1 MQVKQKDKTGRP
13 DFDAFATAMRRARCE
28 KGSFVSFDYSSDAP
42 REMDCFFRAE
52 HRIILPLIVREILG
66 EEIARKLA

>member
-13 DFDAFATAMRRARCE
+13 DFDAFATAMRRARCA
-28 KGSFVSFDYSSDAP
+28 KGSFVNFDFPSDALG
-42 REMDCFFRAE
+42 EMNRFFRAE
-52 HRIILPLIVREILG
+52 HRIIRPLTVREILG